1 MWALVDAKG
10 SDHTKDPW
18 FQDFRWTTVLAT
30 TASSPGGFPNSSEL
44 VRKFFMNPPTV
55 HEILA
60 A

>member
-1 MWALVDAKG
+1 MWALVDANG
-10 SDHTKDPW
+10 SDSKDPW
-18 FQDFRWTTVLAT
+18 FQDFRWTTVFAT
-30 TASSPGGFPNSSEL
+30 TTSSLGGLPDSGEL